1 MLVLGGN
8 VLQLRDTERTERLIV
23 RIYLH
28 RNVPVG
34 HCTFD
39 KVASLVRI
47 SS

>member
-8 VLQLRDTERTERLIV
+8 VLQLRDTERIERLIV
-23 RIYLH
+23 RIDLH

-34 HCTFD
+34 RCTFD

-47 SS
+47 TS